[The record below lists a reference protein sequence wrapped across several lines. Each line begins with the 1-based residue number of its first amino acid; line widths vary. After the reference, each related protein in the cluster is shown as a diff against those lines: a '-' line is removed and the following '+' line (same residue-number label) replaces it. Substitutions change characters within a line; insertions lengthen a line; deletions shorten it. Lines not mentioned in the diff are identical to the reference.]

1 MGEFVMAQQLAQN
14 EAEEVIVAE
23 VGTERDGSQQSSA
36 PAGGEGTEE
45 EPDSVVP
52 WQGDPNKPPKPPKE
66 GGKG

>member
-23 VGTERDGSQQSSA
+23 VDAERDGSQPSSA

-52 WQGDPNKPPKPPKE
+52 WQGDPIKSPKPPKE